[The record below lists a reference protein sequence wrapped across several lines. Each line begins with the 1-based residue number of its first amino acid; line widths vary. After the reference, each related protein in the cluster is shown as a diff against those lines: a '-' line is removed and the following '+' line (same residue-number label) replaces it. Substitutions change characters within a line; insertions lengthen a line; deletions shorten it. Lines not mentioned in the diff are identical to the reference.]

1 MPKPSHREIL
11 LTAGLRLIHE
21 KGFSRASVRDIVA
34 AAGVPQGSFTN
45 HFRTKE
51 QFGLAVLERY
61 YGYLKE
67 LVERTLLN
75 EKRRPLERIR
85 SYVDGLI
92 DLLEN
97 GWTKKGCVL
106 GNFSAELTDDNKAMR
121 RRVVEIFDEIQGA
134 VENCLKDA
142 IRQGDLP
149 RTAKAGELAG
159 FFMSSQQGATLLCK
173 AHRSVEPMRRFKRFF
188 LARSSRRIR
197 DGKVGSQSISGG
209 RCPVAYKS

>member
-1 MPKPSHREIL
+1 MTGANPRLLFAACYHSEHMPRPSHREIL

-21 KGFSRASVRDIVA
+21 KGFSRASVRDIVV

-61 YGYLKE
+61 YGYIQE
-67 LVERTLLN
+67 LMQRTLLN
-75 EKRRPLERIR
+75 EKRKPLERIR

-92 DLLEN
+92 CILED
-97 GWTKKGCVL
+97 GWIRKGCVL
-106 GNFSAELTDDNKAMR
+106 GNFSAELTDDNEALR
-121 RRVVEIFDEIQGA
+121 RRVVEVLDEIQGA

-149 RTAKAGELAG
+149 RKAKAAELAG

-173 AHRSVEPMRRFKRFF
+173 AHRSVEPMRRFKRLLFSLIF
-188 LARSSRRIR
+188 VKKA
-197 DGKVGSQSISGG
+197 
-209 RCPVAYKS
+209 

>member
-21 KGFSRASVRDIVA
+21 KGFSRASVRDIVTA
-34 AAGVPQGSFTN
+34 AAVPQGSFTN

-61 YGYLKE
+61 YYGYIKE
-67 LVERTLLN
+67 LMERTLLN
-75 EKRRPLERIR
+75 EKRQPLERIR
-85 SYVDGLI
+85 SYVNGLI
-92 DLLEN
+92 DILED
-97 GWTKKGCVL
+97 GWTRKGCIL
-106 GNFSAELTDDNKAMR
+106 GNFTAELTDDNEAIR
-121 RRVVEIFDEIQGA
+121 RRVVEMFDEMQAA
-134 VENCLKDA
+134 VKNCLKDA

-173 AHRSVEPMRRFKRFF
+173 AHRNV
-188 LARSSRRIR
+188 
-197 DGKVGSQSISGG
+197 
-209 RCPVAYKS
+209 

>member
-21 KGFSRASVRDIVA
+21 KGFSRASVRDIVTA
-34 AAGVPQGSFTN
+34 AAVPQGSFTN

-61 YGYLKE
+61 YYGYIKE
-67 LVERTLLN
+67 LMERTLLN
-75 EKRRPLERIR
+75 EKRQPLERIR
-85 SYVDGLI
+85 SYVNGLI
-92 DLLEN
+92 DILED
-97 GWTKKGCVL
+97 GWTRKGCIL
-106 GNFSAELTDDNKAMR
+106 GNFTAELTDDNEAIR
-121 RRVVEIFDEIQGA
+121 RRVVEMFDEIQAA
-134 VENCLKDA
+134 VKNCLKDA

-173 AHRSVEPMRRFKRFF
+173 AHRSVEPMRRFKRLFF
-188 LARSSRRIR
+188 SSIFARNT
-197 DGKVGSQSISGG
+197 
-209 RCPVAYKS
+209 

>member
-21 KGFSRASVRDIVA
+21 KGFSGASVRDIVTA
-34 AAGVPQGSFTN
+34 AAVPQGSFTN

-61 YGYLKE
+61 YYGYIKE
-67 LVERTLLN
+67 LMERTLLN
-75 EKRRPLERIR
+75 EKRQPLERIR
-85 SYVDGLI
+85 SYVNGLI
-92 DLLEN
+92 DILED
-97 GWTKKGCVL
+97 GWTRKGCIL
-106 GNFSAELTDDNKAMR
+106 GNFTAELTDDNEAIR
-121 RRVVEIFDEIQGA
+121 RRVVEMFDEMQAA
-134 VENCLKDA
+134 VKNCLKDA

-173 AHRSVEPMRRFKRFF
+173 AHRSVEPMRRFKRLFF
-188 LARSSRRIR
+188 SSIFA
-197 DGKVGSQSISGG
+197 KN
-209 RCPVAYKS
+209 A

>member
-21 KGFSRASVRDIVA
+21 KGFSRASVRDIVTA
-34 AAGVPQGSFTN
+34 AAVPQGSFTN

-61 YGYLKE
+61 YYGYIKE
-67 LVERTLLN
+67 LMERTLLN

-85 SYVDGLI
+85 SYVNGLI
-92 DLLEN
+92 DILED
-97 GWTKKGCVL
+97 GWTRKGCIL
-106 GNFSAELTDDNKAMR
+106 GNFTAELTDDNEAIR
-121 RRVVEIFDEIQGA
+121 RRVVEMFDEMQAA
-134 VENCLKDA
+134 VKNCLKDA

-173 AHRSVEPMRRFKRFF
+173 AHRSVEPMRRFKRLFF
-188 LARSSRRIR
+188 SSIFA
-197 DGKVGSQSISGG
+197 KN
-209 RCPVAYKS
+209 A

>member
-21 KGFSRASVRDIVA
+21 KGFSRASVRDIVTA
-34 AAGVPQGSFTN
+34 AAVPQGSVTN

-61 YGYLKE
+61 YYGYIKE
-67 LVERTLLN
+67 LMERTLLN
-75 EKRRPLERIR
+75 EKRQPLERIR
-85 SYVDGLI
+85 SYVNGLI
-92 DLLEN
+92 DILED
-97 GWTKKGCVL
+97 GWTRKGCIL
-106 GNFSAELTDDNKAMR
+106 GNFTAELTDDNEAIR
-121 RRVVEIFDEIQGA
+121 RRVVEMFDEMQAA
-134 VENCLKDA
+134 VKNCLKDA

-173 AHRSVEPMRRFKRFF
+173 AHRSVEPMRRFKRLFF
-188 LARSSRRIR
+188 SSIFA
-197 DGKVGSQSISGG
+197 KN
-209 RCPVAYKS
+209 A

>member
-21 KGFSRASVRDIVA
+21 KGFSRASVRDIVTA
-34 AAGVPQGSFTN
+34 AAVPQGSFTN

-61 YGYLKE
+61 YYGYIKE
-67 LVERTLLN
+67 LMERTLLN
-75 EKRRPLERIR
+75 EKRQPLERIR
-85 SYVDGLI
+85 SYVNGLI
-92 DLLEN
+92 DILED
-97 GWTKKGCVL
+97 GWTRKGCIL
-106 GNFSAELTDDNKAMR
+106 GNFTAELTDDNEAIR
-121 RRVVEIFDEIQGA
+121 RRVVEMFDEIQAA
-134 VENCLKDA
+134 VKNCLKDA

-173 AHRSVEPMRRFKRFF
+173 AHRSVAPMRRFKRLFF
-188 LARSSRRIR
+188 SSIFA
-197 DGKVGSQSISGG
+197 KN
-209 RCPVAYKS
+209 A